1 MLFVG
6 CAVQQ
11 LVIHPKLVRDSLV
24 FFRKKCKD
32 AKMATVI
39 ADFSWY
45 LVKGLSEINNA
56 AVFVPSVDEIVDDG
70 LLVALKNQVVKDDN
84 LLVVHRQVF
93 KWNNLIS
100 WRRDGLVTNFEVDSC
115 GKVL

>member
-1 MLFVG
+1 
-6 CAVQQ
+6 
-11 LVIHPKLVRDSLV
+11 
-24 FFRKKCKD
+24 
-32 AKMATVI
+32 MATVV
-39 ADFSWY
+39 ADVFRY

-56 AVFVPSVDEIVDDG
+56 AVSVPLVDEIVDDG
-70 LLVALKNQVVKDDN
+70 VLAAFTNQVIKDDN